1 MNGVQMDNASE
12 IVRGDSTQP
21 ACNEVLVPPSA
32 DGIRLDRAIAA
43 LLPGISRSQASVA
56 IRDGRVQLF
65 SPKGKV
71 VSHLKA
77 GTPVAAGQTVRI
89 VVARKDPLSVEP
101 EGIDLDIRYED
112 DDLLVVNKPA
122 GLVVH
127 PAPGHSGGTL
137 VNALAGYSAE
147 LSRVGGTFRPGI
159 VHRLDKNTSGL
170 LLVAKND
177 RAHAAL
183 AAQLKNRT
191 ISREY
196 VALVWGH
203 PSPRSGRIEAA
214 IGRDRAGGKT
224 MSICGRASRAATT
237 RYEEISSFPYTSLV
251 KLHLETGRTHQI
263 RVHMKA
269 IGHPVVGDPEYG
281 GREAAIRGIA
291 PAHRSS
297 ARFLLTVIGRQALHA
312 RRLSFLHPATGKA
325 LVVESDPPEDF
336 QRALS
341 IVAGAVPQAADF
353 SYFR

>member
-1 MNGVQMDNASE
+1 MCSSSDNPCCN
-12 IVRGDSTQP
+12 STQP
-21 ACNEVLVPPSA
+21 ACREVQVPRSA

-56 IRDGRVQLF
+56 IRHGRVQLF
-65 SPKGKV
+65 SPNGLL

-77 GTPVAAGQTVRI
+77 GTPVAAGQTLRVE
-89 VVARKDPLSVEP
+89 VSRKEPLSAEP
-101 EGIDLDIRYED
+101 ERIDFDIRYED

-127 PAPGHSGGTL
+127 PAPGHSRGTL
-137 VNALAGYSAE
+137 VNALAGYSVE

-183 AAQLKNRT
+183 ATQLKNRT

-214 IGRDRAGGKT
+214 IGRDGAGGKT
-224 MSICGRASRAATT
+224 MSIYGRSSRPAAT
-237 RYEEISSFPYTSLV
+237 RYEEISSFSYTSLV
-251 KLHLETGRTHQI
+251 RLHLETGRTHQI
-263 RVHMKA
+263 RVHLKA

-291 PAHRSS
+291 PAHRPS
-297 ARFLLTVIGRQALHA
+297 ARFLLTAIGRQALHA
-312 RRLSFLHPATGKA
+312 RKLSFLHPTTGEA
-325 LVVESDPPEDF
+325 LTVESDPPADF

-341 IVAGAVPQAADF
+341 IASGAVPQAADL
-353 SYFR
+353 SYFFDKE

>member
-196 VALVWGH
+196 IALVWGH
-203 PSPRSGRIEAA
+203 PSPGSGRIEAA

-224 MSICGRASRAATT
+224 MSICGRASRAAAT
-237 RYEEISSFPYTSLV
+237 RYETISVFSYTSLLL
-251 KLHLETGRTHQI
+251 LHLETGRTHQI
-263 RVHMKA
+263 RVHLKA

-312 RRLSFLHPATGKA
+312 RKLSFLHPATGKA

-336 QRALS
+336 RRALS